1 MAEITAALVKEL
13 RERRIGGAFLDP
25 TNPEPL
31 PSDHPLWSAPNCMIT
46 MHLSGRSQ
54 TKMFQRAGAL
64 FLDNLAAYRDG
75 RALRNVAD
83 LDAGY

>member
-1 MAEITAALVKEL
+1 
-13 RERRIGGAFLDP
+13 
-25 TNPEPL
+25 
-31 PSDHPLWSAPNCMIT
+31 

-64 FLDNLAAYRDG
+64 FLRNLKAYLAG
-75 RALRNVAD
+75 APLENAAD